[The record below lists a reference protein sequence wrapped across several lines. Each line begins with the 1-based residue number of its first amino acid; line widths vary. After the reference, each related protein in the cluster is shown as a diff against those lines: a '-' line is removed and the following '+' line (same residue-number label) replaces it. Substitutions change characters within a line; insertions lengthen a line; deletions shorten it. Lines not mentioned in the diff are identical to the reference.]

1 MTEGKVE
8 TGALVTG
15 GLAGI
20 LASVCCVGP
29 LILVSVGLGG
39 AWVSTLTAFYPY
51 RWIFF
56 GISGLALI
64 FAWRKI
70 YRPVEQCEPGQV
82 CAVPRTRRAY
92 KITFWVVAALVSIA
106 FAFPYF
112 APLFY

>member
-8 TGALVTG
+8 AGALATG

-56 GISGLALI
+56 GISALALI
-64 FAWRKI
+64 FAWWKI

-92 KITFWVVAALVSIA
+92 KITLWVVAALVLIA